1 MVVGRV
7 GLSAEAAEAR
17 TLSDCHIWPGC
28 TRNARLSEHIERS
41 TMSTDEKTR
50 DETGA
55 GAEAAQAKLTTSVG
69 TALLK
74 PEKTGK
80 RKLFGRRE
88 RPSTG
93 S

>member
-1 MVVGRV
+1 
-7 GLSAEAAEAR
+7 
-17 TLSDCHIWPGC
+17 
-28 TRNARLSEHIERS
+28 
-41 TMSTDEKTR
+41 MSTDEKTR

-55 GAEAAQAKLTTSVG
+55 AAEAAQAKLTTSVG

-88 RPSTG
+88 RPSTE